1 MIPLAYSVRSLL
13 RRPLTATVTIVGLS
27 LVVFVF
33 AAVLM
38 LSAGVRETLALN
50 GSPEN
55 AIALRDGAT
64 SVASSVISRD
74 QVRLLSA
81 EPEVAVGSDGRPLLA
96 GEVSVI
102 GNLPRIDGKGGAN
115 VGMRGTTEE
124 SLLVRSSIKVI
135 RGRLPRPGTLEVMV
149 GKAIEGRY
157 LGSRI
162 GESLSFAR
170 REWPV
175 VGVFEAGG
183 SAFESEMWGGAQELM
198 DAFDR
203 QAFSDAIFRLKD
215 PAALAT
221 LTGKLAADPQ
231 LSTVK
236 VMRED
241 RFYESQSE
249 GLRTFVV
256 ALGTFVAVIFAIAAA
271 LGAAVTMYAQ
281 VAGRVREVGT
291 LRAIGFKR
299 RTVLAV
305 FLREAILL
313 SLLAGVIGTAAA
325 SALSLVTFSA
335 LNNQSF
341 TQITFHFSFSVGVA
355 VAALIFSLVMGLLG
369 GFSPA
374 IGAARLSIVSAARGG
389 R

>member
-1 MIPLAYSVRSLL
+1 MIPLSYSVRSLL

-38 LSAGVRETLALN
+38 LSAGVKETLAKN
-50 GSPEN
+50 GSPAN
-55 AIALRDGAT
+55 AIVLRDGAT
-64 SVASSVISRD
+64 SETSSVLSRD
-74 QVRLLSA
+74 QLRFLAA
-81 EPEVAVGSDGRPLLA
+81 EPEVAVGADGKPLIS
-96 GEVSVI
+96 GEVFVI
-102 GNLPRIDGKGGAN
+102 GNLPRTDGKGGAN
-115 VGMRGTTEE
+115 VGMRGVSEQ
-124 SLLVRSSIKVI
+124 SYAIRNAVKVV
-135 RGRLPRPGTLEVMV
+135 RGRLPRPGTLEVML
-149 GKAIEGRY
+149 GTSIEGRY
-157 LGSRI
+157 AGARI

-175 VGVFEAGG
+175 VGVFSADG

-203 QAFSDAIFRLKD
+203 TVFSDAIFRLKD
-215 PAALAT
+215 AGALSI

-231 LSTVK
+231 LSTLK
-236 VMRED
+236 IMRED
-241 RFYESQSE
+241 RFFESQSE

-305 FLREAILL
+305 FLRESILL
-313 SLLAGVIGTAAA
+313 SLLAGVIGTAVA

-341 TQITFHFSFSVGVA
+341 TEITFHFTFSLGVA
-355 VAALIFSLVMGLLG
+355 VAALIFSVVMGIVG

-374 IGAARLSIVSAARGG
+374 VGAARLSIVSAARGG

>member
-1 MIPLAYSVRSLL
+1 MIPLAYSARSLL
-13 RRPLTATVTIVGLS
+13 RRPLTAAVTILGLS

-38 LSAGVRETLALN
+38 LSAGVRQTLARN
-50 GSPEN
+50 GLPDD

-64 SVASSVISRD
+64 SETSSLISRD
-74 QVRLLSA
+74 QLRLLSA
-81 EPEVAVGSDGRPLLA
+81 EPEVAIGSDGKPEIA

-102 GNLPRIDGKGGAN
+102 GNLPRIDGRGGAN
-115 VGMRGTTEE
+115 VGMRGISEE
-124 SLLVRSSIKVI
+124 SLEVRSTVKVI

-183 SAFESEMWGGAQELM
+183 AAFELEMWGGAQELM

-203 QAFSDAIFRLKD
+203 QAFSDAIFRLRD
-215 PAALAT
+215 AGALAALQ
-221 LTGKLAADPQ
+221 GKLAADPQ

-249 GLRTFVV
+249 TLRTFVV
-256 ALGTFVAVIFAIAAA
+256 ALGAFVAVIFAIAAA

-313 SLLAGVIGTAAA
+313 SLLAGVLGTAAA
-325 SALSLVTFSA
+325 SALSWVTFSA

-341 TQITFHFSFSVGVA
+341 TQITFHFAFSATVAIAAMTFSV
-355 VAALIFSLVMGLLG
+355 VMGLLG

-374 IGAARLSIVSAARGG
+374 VGAARLSIVSAARGG

>member
-1 MIPLAYSVRSLL
+1 MIPLAYSARSLL
-13 RRPLTATVTIVGLS
+13 RRPLTATVPVVGLA
-27 LVVFVF
+27 LVGCVF
-33 AAVLM
+33 AAVRM
-38 LSAGVRETLALN
+38 LSAGVHETLALN
-50 GSPEN
+50 GSPDN

-64 SVASSVISRD
+64 SEVSSLISRE
-74 QVRLLSA
+74 QLRLLSA
-81 EPEVAVGSDGRPLLA
+81 EPEVAVASDGKPEIA

-102 GNLPRIDGKGGAN
+102 GSLPRIDGKGNAN
-115 VGMRGTTEE
+115 VGMRGISEE
-124 SLLVRSSIKVI
+124 SLSVRAGVKVV

-149 GKAIEGRY
+149 GKSIEGRY
-157 LGSRI
+157 TGSRI
-162 GESLSFAR
+162 GETLAFSR

-175 VGVFEAGG
+175 VVVFEAGG

-203 QAFSDAIFRLKD
+203 PAFSDAIFRLKD
-215 PAALAT
+215 AAALAS

-236 VMRED
+236 VLRED
-241 RFYESQSE
+241 RFFDSQSE
-249 GLRTFVV
+249 TLRTFVV
-256 ALGTFVAVIFAIAAA
+256 ALGAFVAVIFAIAAA

-299 RTVLAV
+299 RTVLVV

-313 SLLAGVIGTAAA
+313 SLVAGVIGTTAA

-341 TQITFHFSFSVGVA
+341 TQITFHFAFSAGVA
-355 VAALIFSLVMGLLG
+355 VASMIFSVVMGLLG

-374 IGAARLSIVSAARGG
+374 VGAARLSIVSAARGG

>member
-1 MIPLAYSVRSLL
+1 MIPLAYSARSLM

-27 LVVFVF
+27 LVVAVF

-38 LSAGVRETLALN
+38 LSKGVRETLALN
-50 GSPEN
+50 GSPDN

-64 SVASSVISRD
+64 SEVSSVISRE
-74 QVRLLSA
+74 QLRFLSA
-81 EPEVAVGSDGRPLLA
+81 EPEIAGGADGKPQIA

-102 GNLPRIDGKGGAN
+102 GSLPRSDGKGGAN
-115 VGMRGTTEE
+115 VGMRGISEQ
-124 SLLVRSSIKVI
+124 SLTVRNTVKVV

-149 GKAIEGRY
+149 GSAIEGRY
-157 LGSRI
+157 TGSRI

-183 SAFESEMWGGAQELM
+183 SAFESELWGGAQELM

-215 PAALAT
+215 QAALAT

-231 LSTVK
+231 LSTIK

-241 RFYESQSE
+241 RFFESQSE
-249 GLRTFVV
+249 TLRTFVV
-256 ALGTFVAVIFAIAAA
+256 ALGVFVAAIFAIAAA

-341 TQITFHFSFSVGVA
+341 TQITFHFAFSPGVA
-355 VAALIFSLVMGLLG
+355 VAAMIFSLVMGLLG

-374 IGAARLSIVSAARGG
+374 VGAARLSIVSAARGG